1 MKRILLLLVALLPLV
16 ADAKTPVEQDIIDRI
31 TDQRSP
37 YYYLKLMMR
46 YTNGALDLTDGDS
59 HCLYYGFAYQD
70 AYKPLETNPDK
81 EEMLSLMQGM
91 DPDKVERERLE
102 QLLSRANAARMRDP
116 FSPQILNVLTFVH
129 QTLGND
135 GEAQRWATHLNGVIR
150 TILSSGDGLTIK
162 SPRHIL
168 MFDHALDVMA
178 AEGLAAG
185 DARVVSRTVEFIRKV
200 YGADTL
206 EENLRFVLESAEGF
220 GVGDPV
226 NIALKAST
234 QKTLL
239 FFFKAAFGIFGQ
251 NPVFTDK
258 SVLGLFALL
267 SGTKH

>member
-1 MKRILLLLVALLPLV
+1 MKRILLLLVALMPLV

-46 YTNGALDLTDGDS
+46 YTNGALDLTDEDY
-59 HCLYYGFAYQD
+59 HYLYYGFAYQD

-129 QTLGND
+129 QMLGND
-135 GEAQRWATHLNGVIR
+135 AEAQRWAKHLNGVMR
-150 TILSSGDGLTIK
+150 TIVSSGDGLTIK

-185 DARVVSRTVEFIRKV
+185 DARVVSRTVEFV
-200 YGADTL
+200 PL
-206 EENLRFVLESAEGF
+206 L
-220 GVGDPV
+220 
-226 NIALKAST
+226 ST
-234 QKTLL
+234 QVIGGK
-239 FFFKAAFGIFGQ
+239 KR
-251 NPVFTDK
+251 K
-258 SVLGLFALL
+258 GLYFNFERIYRNKPEGYTYKRERTWQFNNL
-267 SGTKH
+267 KPREYK

>member
-46 YTNGALDLTDGDS
+46 YTNGALDLTDEDY
-59 HCLYYGFAYQD
+59 HYLYYGFAYQD

-129 QTLGND
+129 QMLGND
-135 GEAQRWATHLNGVIR
+135 AEAQRWAKHLNGVMR
-150 TILSSGDGLTIK
+150 TIVSSGDGLTIK

-185 DARVVSRTVEFIRKV
+185 DARVVSRTVEFV
-200 YGADTL
+200 PL
-206 EENLRFVLESAEGF
+206 L
-220 GVGDPV
+220 
-226 NIALKAST
+226 ST
-234 QKTLL
+234 QVIGGK
-239 FFFKAAFGIFGQ
+239 KR
-251 NPVFTDK
+251 K
-258 SVLGLFALL
+258 GLYFNFERIYRNKPEGYTYKRERTWQFNNL
-267 SGTKH
+267 KPREYK

>member
-46 YTNGALDLTDGDS
+46 YTNGALDLTDEDY
-59 HCLYYGFAYQD
+59 HYLYYGFAYQD

-129 QTLGND
+129 QMLGND
-135 GEAQRWATHLNGVIR
+135 AEAQRWAKHLNGVMR
-150 TILSSGDGLTIK
+150 TIVSSGDGLTIK

-185 DARVVSRTVEFIRKV
+185 DARVVSRTVEFV
-200 YGADTL
+200 PL
-206 EENLRFVLESAEGF
+206 L
-220 GVGDPV
+220 
-226 NIALKAST
+226 ST
-234 QKTLL
+234 QVIGGKKRKGLYFNFERIYRNKPEGYTYKRERTWQFNNL
-239 FFFKAAFGIFGQ
+239 K
-251 NPVFTDK
+251 PREDK
-258 SVLGLFALL
+258 
-267 SGTKH
+267 

>member
-37 YYYLKLMMR
+37 YYYMKLMMR
-46 YTNGALDLTDGDS
+46 YTNGALDLTDEDY
-59 HCLYYGFAYQD
+59 HYLYYGFAYQD

-129 QTLGND
+129 QMLGND
-135 GEAQRWATHLNGVIR
+135 AEAQRWAKHLNGVMR
-150 TILSSGDGLTIK
+150 TIVSSGDGLTIK

-185 DARVVSRTVEFIRKV
+185 DARVVSRTVEFV
-200 YGADTL
+200 PL
-206 EENLRFVLESAEGF
+206 L
-220 GVGDPV
+220 
-226 NIALKAST
+226 ST
-234 QKTLL
+234 QVIGGK
-239 FFFKAAFGIFGQ
+239 KR
-251 NPVFTDK
+251 K
-258 SVLGLFALL
+258 GLYFNFERIYRNKPEGYTYKRERTWQFNNL
-267 SGTKH
+267 KPREYK